1 MESIKNYFKYTF
13 DFVGVCGRK
22 EFWIPFLLSSL
33 LQVLV
38 WGLSLF
44 FVPFQIVALVLSFV
58 LIIPTT
64 SLTVRRLHDT
74 DRGAIYLL
82 WLLLPIAGLVIL
94 LVFLAEKTKYF
105 PK

>member
-1 MESIKNYFKYTF
+1 MESIKKYFKYAF

-22 EFWIPFLLSSL
+22 EFWIPFLLSVGFQTL
-33 LQVLV
+33 I
-38 WGLSLF
+38 WGLSLMWIPLQ
-44 FVPFQIVALVLSFV
+44 VVGVILSIV
-58 LIIPTT
+58 LILPTI